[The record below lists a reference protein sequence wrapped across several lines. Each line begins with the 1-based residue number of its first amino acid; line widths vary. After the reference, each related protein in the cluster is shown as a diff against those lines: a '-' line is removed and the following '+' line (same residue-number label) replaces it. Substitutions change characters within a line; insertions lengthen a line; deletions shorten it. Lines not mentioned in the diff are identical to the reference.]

1 MTTPSANLD
10 FDSIKSN
17 LIAAIKADPTFTDY
31 NFEGSA
37 LNALVDILANNT
49 FNNAFLASAA
59 HAENFLDSAQRR
71 SSVVSRATEMGYTPQ
86 SAVCST
92 AYVDIVAE
100 NVSTSEVLPRGL
112 AFTSTN
118 ENGTYTFSVA
128 EDISSVTNGANQEFK
143 NVKLVEGV
151 LTSNTFT
158 LDPSTNIR
166 SIFTIPNAGIDTS
179 TLRVFVRS
187 SVNAIDRTEY
197 KLADLEYGLT
207 GEDEVFF
214 LQESYAGLFQI
225 YFGNNVVGKQ
235 PATGSIIEVSY
246 FLTKNFSAP
255 NGCRL
260 FTFDGNIDSAT
271 AVNVNTIQVAVGGD
285 LKESIESI
293 KLNAKKSNSAK
304 KRYVKESDYELALK
318 ENFGFIK
325 AVSVWGGEKNVP
337 PVYGKVFFS
346 IQPKSGFTI
355 SDTIKRDVLT
365 PAIRANAVI
374 NAIPEFVDPEYL
386 LIEFSSLV
394 KFNQSKTTTTK
405 LAAKAL
411 VKNSIDSYV
420 GSIATFN
427 KDYINSQL
435 IKSVSNVDPGLVG
448 VSISKRVGFRVS
460 PLIAVKTYYT
470 RSIHN
475 TIKNGTIK
483 STKFNVL
490 YESAATPVVIKEVV
504 GSDSVITIKGVTQT
518 IKTLALFNDTGE
530 QISTIGTVNLN
541 TGKFEFYI
549 DILSYITTNRFVQ
562 IMCELVYEDINAAQ
576 NQIIT
581 LDETVSEDTTIGL
594 ATNNFVEIEN
604 YER

>member
-17 LIAAIKADPTFTDY
+17 LINAIKADPTFTDY

-92 AYVDIVAE
+92 AYVDIIAQ
-100 NVSTSEVLPRGL
+100 NVSTSEMLPRGL
-112 AFTSTN
+112 VFTSSN
-118 ENGTYTFSVA
+118 ENGSYTFNVA
-128 EDISSVTNGANQEFK
+128 EDVSSVTNGNNQEFK

-158 LDPSTNIR
+158 LDPATNIR
-166 SIFTIPNAGIDTS
+166 SIFTIPNVGIDIS
-179 TLRVFVRS
+179 TLRVFVRT
-187 SVNAIDRTEY
+187 SVSAVDRVEY
-197 KLADLEYGLT
+197 KVANLEYGLT
-207 GEDEVFF
+207 GSDNVFF
-214 LQESYAGLFQI
+214 IQESYSGLYQI
-225 YFGNNVVGKQ
+225 YFGNNVIGKQ

-246 FLTKNFSAP
+246 FLTKNYDAP

-260 FTFDGNIDSAT
+260 FNFDGNIDSAT
-271 AVNVNTIQVAVGGD
+271 AVNVNTVQVSVGGD
-285 LKESIESI
+285 YKESIDSI

-355 SDTIKRDVLT
+355 SDSIKRDILT
-365 PAIRANAVI
+365 PAIRENAVI

-386 LIEFSSLV
+386 LIEFNSLV
-394 KFNQSKTTTTK
+394 KFSSSKTTTTK
-405 LAAKAL
+405 LAIKSI
-411 VKNSIDSYV
+411 VKSAISNYV
-420 GSIATFN
+420 AGIATFN

-435 IKSVSNVDPGLVG
+435 VKSIASSDPGLVG
-448 VSISKRVGFRVS
+448 ISVSKRVGFRVS
-460 PLIAVKTYYT
+460 PLIAVKTYYN

-475 TIKNGTIK
+475 AIKSGSIL
-483 STKFNVL
+483 STKFQVL
-490 YESAATPVVIKEVV
+490 HNSVSTPVTIKEVV
-504 GSDSVITIKGVTQT
+504 GSETFITVKSVAQT
-518 IKTLALFNDTGE
+518 IKTLAVFNDTGE
-530 QISTIGTVNLN
+530 QLFTIGTVNLN

-562 IMCELVYEDINAAQ
+562 IMCDLVYEDILSAQ

-581 LDETVSEDTTIGL
+581 LDTTVAEDNIIGL
-594 ATNNFVEIEN
+594 STNNNVEIEN